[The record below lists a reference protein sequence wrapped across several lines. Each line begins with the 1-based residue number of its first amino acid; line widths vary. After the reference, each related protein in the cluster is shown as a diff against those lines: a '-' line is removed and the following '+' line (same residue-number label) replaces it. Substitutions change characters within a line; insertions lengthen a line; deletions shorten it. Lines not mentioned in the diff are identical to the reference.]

1 MLNFELSKKTFGVLI
16 VGTFALLLYVHQQ
29 VCIFQFSYDIEKK
42 ERQIARLSEDYKRA
56 RFTLDQLRS
65 PHALSAR
72 LKESS
77 LELIT
82 PTDQEVIRILKMQ
95 PMVEKVES
103 NWRPGLQFGSLLHF
117 VKEAQAKTFSSKE

>member
-1 MLNFELSKKTFGVLI
+1 MLNFELSKKTFSTLI
-16 VGTFALLLYVHQQ
+16 VGTLALLLYVHQQ
-29 VCIFQFSYDIEKK
+29 VSVFQVSYDIEKK

-56 RFTLDQLRS
+56 KFGLDQLRS
-65 PHALSAR
+65 PHALNER
-72 LKESS
+72 LKQSS

-95 PMVEKVES
+95 PIIEKTES
-103 NWRPGLQFGSLLHF
+103 GWRGTQFGSLLHF

>member
-1 MLNFELSKKTFGVLI
+1 MLNFELSKRTFSALI

-29 VCIFQFSYDIEKK
+29 VSVFQLSYAIEKK

-56 RFTLDQLRS
+56 KFGLDQLRS
-65 PHALSAR
+65 PHALNER
-72 LKESS
+72 LKGSS

-82 PTDQEVIRILKMQ
+82 PTDQEVIRVLKMQ
-95 PMVEKVES
+95 PIIQKTES
-103 NWRPGLQFGSLLHF
+103 GWASVQFGSLLHF